1 MARPKRLKRMV
12 NALTHRGVMKRWRQI
27 AQAAPRARM
36 RDLRLQVDHAR
47 TLRGALSDFLHV
59 AEERLAMPRIGSDA
73 FPRPEGSDWSWR
85 PDLFRAPDAHIGVSG
100 IHDSY
105 TLGHG
110 LTLFHDCPR
119 REITLRQLR
128 NRSERDLA
136 PYGIQLDVFAFEGS
150 YLSLVLDL
158 PESAAQGLKRR
169 HIIRFD
175 ISIRI
180 ETPARIFA
188 RMNVQ
193 HGPNSEQILQ
203 QIPLEGSEVTL
214 EFDLGYTDFNE
225 KRSEKLW
232 LDLIFEAPAMNQFT
246 VRDITFSRY
255 PRADL

>member
-1 MARPKRLKRMV
+1 MV
-12 NALTHRGVMKRWRQI
+12 NALTHRGAMQRWRKTAQDAPHIGMKR
-27 AQAAPRARM
+27 
-36 RDLRLQVDHAR
+36 LRLQVDRAR
-47 TLRGALSDFLHV
+47 ALRGVLSDFLHI
-59 AEERLAMPRIGSDA
+59 AEERLAMPRVGSNA
-73 FPRPEGSDWSWR
+73 FPRPERSDWSWR
-85 PDLFRAPDAHIGVSG
+85 PDLFRGPDANIGVSG
-100 IHDSY
+100 ISDSY

-128 NRSERDLA
+128 NRSGRDLA
-136 PYGIQLDVFAFEGS
+136 PYGVQLDVFAFEGS

-169 HIIRFD
+169 HIIRMD
-175 ISIRI
+175 ACVQI
-180 ETPARIFA
+180 ETPSRIFA

-203 QIPLEGSEVTL
+203 QIPLDGGEVTL
-214 EFDLGYTDFNE
+214 EFDLGYTDFSE

-246 VRDITFSRY
+246 VRDMTFSRY
-255 PRADL
+255 PRAEL